1 MQPYSITK
9 YFVGL
14 VVITMWTGLPSFCLA
29 QSYLVVDTGQ
39 NQCYGINNAVAC
51 PGAGEEYYG
60 QDAQFN
66 GNQPDFTLGA
76 DGLTVYDNVTGLT
89 WTKSPDLNRD
99 GVIDY
104 NDKLTYD
111 QALTYADSLNAE
123 NFGGYGDWRLPDI
136 KTLYSLMNFQ
146 GTDPGGNSGS
156 IPIPYIDTAY
166 FDFGYGDESAGE
178 REIDAQ
184 FWSTN
189 RYVAAVMDGQQAAF
203 GLNMA
208 DGRIKG
214 YGIGGLGGR
223 GGQEKAEYVYFV
235 RGAEDYG
242 VNDFIDNGDG
252 TVTDRA
258 TGLMWSQGDSGTG
271 LTWVDA
277 LAWVQR
283 MNDENYLGYSD
294 WRLPNA
300 KELHT
305 IVDYSRAPEATGS
318 AAIDPVFDITR
329 IANEAGQID
338 YPWFWAGT
346 THASTMGGGDGVY
359 ICFGRAM
366 GYMNGK
372 WMDVHGAG
380 AQRSDQKNGDF
391 SRYTYV
397 PDGYYFGPAPQGD
410 ASRQYNYVRLVRG
423 GAY

>member
-1 MQPYSITK
+1 MNLRPAAFYV
-9 YFVGL
+9 F
-14 VVITMWTGLPSFCLA
+14 TGLIASALLSWAPGVGA
-29 QSYLVVDTGQ
+29 QSYPVVDTGQ
-39 NQCYGINNAVAC
+39 NQCYGINGPITC
-51 PGAGEEYYG
+51 PRAGEEYSG

-66 GNQPDFTLGA
+66 GNQPSYSLGA
-76 DGLTVYDNVTGLT
+76 DGLTVHDNVTGLT
-89 WTKSPDLNRD
+89 WTKSPDLSRD

-104 NDKLTYD
+104 DDKLTYD

-123 NFGGYGDWRLPDI
+123 NFGGYDDWRLPNI

-146 GTDPGGNSGS
+146 GTDPSGS
-156 IPIPYIDTAY
+156 GSDPIPFIDTAY
-166 FDFGYGDESAGE
+166 FDFAYGDESAGE

-184 FWSTN
+184 FWSTTQ
-189 RYVAAVMDGQQAAF
+189 YVGTVMNGQRAAF
-203 GLNMA
+203 GLNIA

-214 YGIGGLGGR
+214 YGVGDAGGGR
-223 GGQEKAEYVYFV
+223 GMPEKAEYVYFV

-242 VNDFIDNGDG
+242 LNDFVDNGDG

-277 LAWVQR
+277 LAWVRQK
-283 MNDENYLGYSD
+283 NNENYLGYSD
-294 WRLPNA
+294 WRMPNA

-305 IVDYSRAPEATGS
+305 IVDYSRAPAATGS
-318 AAIDPVFDITR
+318 AAVDPVFDTSQV
-329 IANEAGQID
+329 ANEAGQAD
-338 YPWFWAGT
+338 YPWFWTGT
-346 THASTMGGGDGVY
+346 THANTRGGGDGVY
-359 ICFGRAM
+359 ICFGRAT
-366 GYMNGK
+366 GYMNGQ

-380 AQRSDQKNGDF
+380 AQRSDQKDGDF

-397 PDGYYFGPAPQGD
+397 PDGYYFGQAPQGD